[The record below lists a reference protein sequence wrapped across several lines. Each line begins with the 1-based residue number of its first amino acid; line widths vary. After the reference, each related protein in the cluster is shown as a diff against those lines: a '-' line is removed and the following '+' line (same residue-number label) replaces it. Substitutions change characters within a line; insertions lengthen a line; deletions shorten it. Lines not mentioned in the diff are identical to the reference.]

1 MGKEQ
6 VNMADTSEL
15 SLSNA
20 SNEKFWPNG
29 WWKLFDLKVGI
40 IPLPLF
46 VLAAALIA
54 GLCITG
60 ELPSQITTMVVV
72 LGFFGFVCGEI
83 GKRLPVLGKIGAAAI
98 CATFIPSAL
107 VYYHL
112 LPTPII
118 ESTKVFY
125 KSTGIL
131 YLYISCIIVG
141 SIFSMDRKTIMQG
154 FLRIFI
160 PMLCGE
166 IVGAIV
172 GTTVGTLL
180 GLGTFNTLF
189 FIVLPIMAGGVGEG
203 AIPLSIGFSEIMHM
217 EQGVAFA
224 RIIPMV
230 MLGSLTAILTAGIL
244 NHIGKRKPH
253 LTGEGRLMPG
263 SEEEISSSSSANPLK
278 GAIDVTGLASAAL
291 MALLLY
297 MVGILGHRLVGLPA
311 PVGMLFAAVVVKL
324 TQAVSPQLALFPLCV
339 GEYFHSAK

>member
-1 MGKEQ
+1 M
-6 VNMADTSEL
+6 
-15 SLSNA
+15 
-20 SNEKFWPNG
+20 
-29 WWKLFDLKVGI
+29 
-40 IPLPLF
+40 
-46 VLAAALIA
+46 
-54 GLCITG
+54 
-60 ELPSQITTMVVV
+60 
-72 LGFFGFVCGEI
+72 
-83 GKRLPVLGKIGAAAI
+83 
-98 CATFIPSAL
+98 
-107 VYYHL
+107 
-112 LPTPII
+112 
-118 ESTKVFY
+118 
-125 KSTGIL
+125 
-131 YLYISCIIVG
+131 
-141 SIFSMDRKTIMQG
+141 MDRKTIMQG

-263 SEEEISSSSSANPLK
+263 SEEEISSSSLRPATSPSSAWFLTLRGNLRLTGGTKKLPPSEENAWRRSEPK
-278 GAIDVTGLASAAL
+278 PDVPQNSTAA
-291 MALLLY
+291 AHVDNTLLLK
-297 MVGILGHRLVGLPA
+297 R
-311 PVGMLFAAVVVKL
+311 KL
-324 TQAVSPQLALFPLCV
+324 QSPRTPPIRKP
-339 GEYFHSAK
+339 GKD